1 MTTISLP
8 ANAYEEHLSDMLE
21 RLGSGDEAEE
31 IALDFS
37 AVVFWSPGALVSLLA
52 KIQFWHG
59 KGKRI
64 VFHNCKECPAFRY
77 LQRINF
83 FAVCGLQL
91 AEDFRRHDAGSR
103 FVELRRIGG
112 QGSAEVAELSTD
124 IAHCISPDAA
134 EVDDP
139 EQSGLFDVIEYS
151 VSELALNVKQHSK
164 ATGFAMAQYTPRTDL
179 VRVAIADHGIGI
191 LRSFVENNSPVC
203 KPEWTDADAITTA
216 LQPKV
221 SSKLHLR
228 SPWGEPVNAGVG
240 LTLLRELCVQTGGH
254 FFLASGNGVFL
265 QMAGKGQ
272 PQPKI
277 QPSNFQGTICVL
289 AFVRAKISNYPE
301 LMHKAKQS
309 LGLLPSSET
318 FGRLFE

>member
-8 ANAYEEHLSDMLE
+8 SHAYEQDLPGLLDSLGASD
-21 RLGSGDEAEE
+21 GAEE
-31 IALDFS
+31 IALDFL

-64 VFHNCKECPAFRY
+64 VFQNCKECPAFRY

-83 FAVCGLQL
+83 FAVCGLQM

-112 QGSAEVAELSTD
+112 EGSASVAELSTD

-151 VSELALNVKQHSK
+151 VSELALNVNQHAR

-179 VRVAIADHGIGI
+179 ARVAIADHGIGI
-191 LRSFVENNSPVC
+191 LRSFTENGSPVC
-203 KPEWTDADAITTA
+203 KPGWTDTDAISAA
-216 LQPKV
+216 LQPKI
-221 SSKLHLR
+221 SSKLHLP
-228 SPWGEPVNAGVG
+228 SPWGDPVNAGVG
-240 LTLLRELCVQTGGH
+240 LTLLKELCVQTGGH

-265 QMAGKGQ
+265 QMAGSGQ
-272 PQPKI
+272 AQIKTL
-277 QPSNFQGTICVL
+277 PSYFQGTICVL

-309 LGLLPSSET
+309 IGLLPNGET
-318 FGRLFE
+318 FGNLFT

>member
-1 MTTISLP
+1 
-8 ANAYEEHLSDMLE
+8 MLE
-21 RLGSGDEAEE
+21 RLGAGDTAEE

-37 AVVFWSPGALVSLLA
+37 VVSFWTPGALVSLLA
-52 KIQFWHG
+52 KIQFWNG

-64 VFHNCKECPAFRY
+64 VLHNCKECPAFRY

-83 FAVCGLQL
+83 FAVCGLQM

-134 EVDDP
+134 EIDDP

-191 LRSFVENNSPVC
+191 LRSFAENGSPVC
-203 KPEWTDADAITTA
+203 KPGWTDADAIATA

-228 SPWGEPVNAGVG
+228 SPWGDPVNAGVG
-240 LTLLRELCVQTGGH
+240 LTLMRELCNQTGGH

-272 PQPKI
+272 TQPKI
-277 QPSNFQGTICVL
+277 LPSYFQGTVCVL

-301 LMHKAKQS
+301 LMQQAKQS
-309 LGLLPSSET
+309 LGLLPNGGK
-318 FGRLFE
+318 FGSVFT

>member
-1 MTTISLP
+1 MTIPLP
-8 ANAYEEHLSDMLE
+8 AHVFEQDLSGLLVA
-21 RLGSGDEAEE
+21 LGAADAADE

-37 AVVFWSPGALVSLLA
+37 SVTFWTPGALVSLLA

-59 KGKRI
+59 KGKRV

-112 QGSAEVAELSTD
+112 QGSADVAEVSTD

-151 VSELALNVKQHSK
+151 VSELALNVKQHSQ

-179 VRVAIADHGIGI
+179 VRVAIADSGIGI
-191 LRSFVENNSPVC
+191 LHSFAENGAPVW
-203 KPEWTDADAITTA
+203 KPEWTDADAIGAA
-216 LQPKV
+216 LQPRV
-221 SSKLHLR
+221 SSKLHLPT
-228 SPWGEPVNAGVG
+228 PWGGEPVNAGVG
-240 LTLLRELCVQTGGH
+240 LTLLEELCIQTGGH
-254 FFLASGNGVFL
+254 FFLASGKGMFL
-265 QMAGKGQ
+265 QVAGNAQ
-272 PQPKI
+272 TQSQI
-277 QPSNFQGTICVL
+277 LPSYFQGTICVL
-289 AFVRAKISNYPE
+289 AFVRGQISNYPA
-301 LMHKAKQS
+301 LMQQAKQS
-309 LGLLPSSET
+309 LGLLPSSEK
-318 FGRLFE
+318 FDSLFQ

>member
-1 MTTISLP
+1 MTTILLP
-8 ANAYEEHLSDMLE
+8 AHAYEEHLPDLLE
-21 RLGSGDEAEE
+21 RMGVGDAAEE
-31 IALDFS
+31 ITLDFS
-37 AVVFWSPGALVSLLA
+37 AVVFWSPGALVLLLA
-52 KIQFWHG
+52 KVESWRG
-59 KGKRI
+59 KNKRV

-83 FAVCGLQL
+83 FAVCGLQMP
-91 AEDFRRHDAGSR
+91 EDFRRHDAGSR

-112 QGSAEVAELSTD
+112 AGSAEVGELSTD

-191 LRSFVENNSPVC
+191 LRSFADNASPVW
-203 KPEWTDADAITTA
+203 KPGWTDADAIAAA

-228 SPWGEPVNAGVG
+228 SPWGDPVNAGVG

-254 FFLASGNGVFL
+254 FFLASGNGALL
-265 QMAGKGQ
+265 QLAGNGRPLSKTL
-272 PQPKI
+272 
-277 QPSNFQGTICVL
+277 PSCFQGTICVL
-289 AFVRAKISNYPE
+289 AFVRAKISNYPD

-309 LGLLPSSET
+309 LGLLPNGGK
-318 FGRLFE
+318 FGNVFS